1 MDVTKPFSKILSFV
15 NELNR
20 NFGNKHK
27 NLGLYYIFLKE
38 KTPLSNKK
46 AISKQNE
53 VFKKFLE
60 NNREAVLNMDIKLLK
75 DENIA
80 FSEKVYINLK
90 QLLKENKDSAE
101 IIFKHLQLISA
112 LLLEDNS
119 MVDALKE
126 DKESKFLDKYVSKI
140 DELFKDT
147 NGAEDPM
154 TAAMSLLQSGAL
166 SDMTKELKDGKLNV
180 GKLISSLQEKMK
192 TTASEI
198 SSSSQTEEASQIP
211 NVLDSL
217 MKDPTSLLKDPSSLM
232 NMASGLMGNMDE
244 DTKVN
249 MMNMVGGLMNGGG
262 DLSGLLGGL
271 MKDPGSFLSGEGAG
285 DLAGIAS
292 SLMGNMDED
301 AKVNMMNMVG
311 GLMSGGGVDL
321 AGMLGGLMKDPGS
334 FLSGEGDLSSS
345 LGGMVTSMLNGGGDN
360 PSTNL
365 ADILANMTIVE
376 EVQETTTEETPE

>member
-1 MDVTKPFSKILSFV
+1 MDVTKPFSKILAFV

-27 NLGLYYIFLKE
+27 NLGLYYTFLKE

-60 NNREAVLNMDIKLLK
+60 NNREAVLNMDISLLK
-75 DENIA
+75 DDNIA
-80 FSEKVYINLK
+80 FSEKVYINLR
-90 QLLKENKDSAE
+90 QLLKENKDAVE
-101 IIFKHLQLISA
+101 VIFKHLQLISA
-112 LLLEDNS
+112 LLLEDNT
-119 MVDALKE
+119 MIEALKE
-126 DKESKFLDKYVSKI
+126 DRESKFLDKYVSKI
-140 DELFKDT
+140 DELFKNT
-147 NGAEDPM
+147 NGVEDPM
-154 TAAMSLLQSGAL
+154 AAAMSLLQSGAL

-198 SSSSQTEEASQIP
+198 GTAQTEEASQIP
-211 NVLDSL
+211 NVLDNL

-244 DTKVN
+244 DAKVN
-249 MMNMVGGLMNGGG
+249 MLNMVGGLMN
-262 DLSGLLGGL
+262 
-271 MKDPGSFLSGEGAG
+271 GEGAG

-311 GLMSGGGVDL
+311 GLMSGGGDL
-321 AGMLGGLMKDPGS
+321 A
-334 FLSGEGDLSSS
+334 SS
-345 LGGMVTSMLNGGGDN
+345 LGPMMGMVTSMLNGGGDN

-365 ADILANMTIVE
+365 ADMLANMTLPTVE
-376 EVQETTTEETPE
+376 EVPETTNEETPQ

>member
-1 MDVTKPFSKILSFV
+1 MDVTKPFSKILAFV

-27 NLGLYYIFLKE
+27 NLGLYYTFLKE

-75 DENIA
+75 DENIS

-90 QLLKENKDSAE
+90 QLLKENKDAVE
-101 IIFKHLQLISA
+101 VIFKHLQLISA
-112 LLLEDNS
+112 LLLEDNT
-119 MVDALKE
+119 MVEALKE
-126 DKESKFLDKYVSKI
+126 DRESKFLDKYVSKI
-140 DELFKDT
+140 DELFKNT
-147 NGAEDPM
+147 NGVEDPM
-154 TAAMSLLQSGAL
+154 AAAMSLLQSGAL

-198 SSSSQTEEASQIP
+198 GSAAQTEEASQIP
-211 NVLDSL
+211 NVLDNF

-244 DTKVN
+244 DAKVN
-249 MMNMVGGLMNGGG
+249 MMNMVGGLMNGG
-262 DLSGLLGGL
+262 DLSGVLGGL
-271 MKDPGSFLSGEGAG
+271 MSGEG
-285 DLAGIAS
+285 DLSGIAS
-292 SLMGNMDED
+292 SLMNDPGSFLGNMDED
-301 AKVNMMNMVG
+301 TKVNMMNMVG
-311 GLMSGGGVDL
+311 GLMSGGGGDL
-321 AGMLGGLMKDPGS
+321 AG
-334 FLSGEGDLSSS
+334 S
-345 LGGMVTSMLNGGGDN
+345 LGPMMGMVTSMLNGGGNNN
-360 PSTNL
+360 PSNL
-365 ADILANMTIVE
+365 ADMLANMTLPTVE
-376 EVQETTTEETPE
+376 EVPETTNEETPQ

>member
-90 QLLKENKDSAE
+90 QLLKENKDSVE
-101 IIFKHLQLISA
+101 VIFKHLQLISA
-112 LLLEDNS
+112 LLLEDNT
-119 MVDALKE
+119 MIEALKE

-147 NGAEDPM
+147 NGVEDPM
-154 TAAMSLLQSGAL
+154 AAAMSLLQSGAL

-198 SSSSQTEEASQIP
+198 SSTSQTEESSQIP

-217 MKDPTSLLKDPSSLM
+217 MKDPSSLM

-292 SLMGNMDED
+292 SLMKDPGSFLGNMDED
-301 AKVNMMNMVG
+301 AKVNMLNMVG
-311 GLMSGGGVDL
+311 GLMNGGDL

-334 FLSGEGDLSSS
+334 FLSGEGDLASS

-365 ADILANMTIVE
+365 ADMFANMTTVE
-376 EVQETTTEETPE
+376 EVPETTNEETLQ

>member
-1 MDVTKPFSKILSFV
+1 MDVTKPFSKILAFV

-27 NLGLYYIFLKE
+27 NLGLYYTFLKE

-75 DENIA
+75 DDNIA

-90 QLLKENKDSAE
+90 QLLKENKDAVE
-101 IIFKHLQLISA
+101 VIFKHLQLISA
-112 LLLEDNS
+112 LLLEDNT
-119 MVDALKE
+119 MVEALKE
-126 DKESKFLDKYVSKI
+126 DRESKFLDKYVSKI
-140 DELFKDT
+140 DELFKNT
-147 NGAEDPM
+147 NGVEDPM
-154 TAAMSLLQSGAL
+154 AAAMSLLQSGAL

-198 SSSSQTEEASQIP
+198 GSTAQTEEASQIP
-211 NVLDSL
+211 NILDNL
-217 MKDPTSLLKDPSSLM
+217 MKYPTSLLKDPSSLM

-244 DTKVN
+244 DAKVN
-249 MMNMVGGLMNGGG
+249 MMNMVGGLMNGG
-262 DLSGLLGGL
+262 DLSGVLGGL
-271 MKDPGSFLSGEGAG
+271 MNGEGGG

-292 SLMGNMDED
+292 NLMGNMDED

-311 GLMSGGGVDL
+311 GLMSGSGGDL
-321 AGMLGGLMKDPGS
+321 AG
-334 FLSGEGDLSSS
+334 S
-345 LGGMVTSMLNGGGDN
+345 LGPMMGMVTSMLNGGGGDN
-360 PSTNL
+360 SSTNL
-365 ADILANMTIVE
+365 ADMLANMTLPTVE
-376 EVQETTTEETPE
+376 EVPETTNEETPQ

>member
-1 MDVTKPFSKILSFV
+1 MDVTKPFSKILAFV

-27 NLGLYYIFLKE
+27 NLGLYYTFLKE

-60 NNREAVLNMDIKLLK
+60 NNREAVLNMDISLLK
-75 DENIA
+75 DDNIS
-80 FSEKVYINLK
+80 FSEKVYINLR
-90 QLLKENKDSAE
+90 QLLKENKDAVE
-101 IIFKHLQLISA
+101 VIFKHLQLISA
-112 LLLEDNS
+112 LLLEDNT
-119 MVDALKE
+119 MIEALKE
-126 DKESKFLDKYVSKI
+126 DRESKFLDKYVSKI
-140 DELFKDT
+140 DELFKNT
-147 NGAEDPM
+147 NGVEDPM
-154 TAAMSLLQSGAL
+154 AAAMSLLQSGAL

-192 TTASEI
+192 TTASELG
-198 SSSSQTEEASQIP
+198 SSAQTEEASQIP
-211 NVLDSL
+211 NVLDNL

-232 NMASGLMGNMDE
+232 NMASGLMKDPGSFLGNMDE
-244 DTKVN
+244 DAKVN
-249 MMNMVGGLMNGGG
+249 MLNMVGGLMNGGG

-271 MKDPGSFLSGEGAG
+271 MNGEG

-301 AKVNMMNMVG
+301 TKVNMMNMV
-311 GLMSGGGVDL
+311 
-321 AGMLGGLMKDPGS
+321 GGLMKDPGS
-334 FLSGEGDLSSS
+334 FLSGEGGDLASS
-345 LGGMVTSMLNGGGDN
+345 LGPMMGMVTSMLNGGGDN

-365 ADILANMTIVE
+365 ADMLANMTLPTVE
-376 EVQETTTEETPE
+376 EVPETTNQETPQ

>member
-1 MDVTKPFSKILSFV
+1 MDVTKPFSKILAFV

-90 QLLKENKDSAE
+90 QLLKENKDSVE
-101 IIFKHLQLISA
+101 VIFKHLQLISA
-112 LLLEDNS
+112 LLLEDNT
-119 MVDALKE
+119 MIEALKE

-147 NGAEDPM
+147 NGVEDPM
-154 TAAMSLLQSGAL
+154 AAAMSLLQSGAL

-198 SSSSQTEEASQIP
+198 GTASQTEEASQIP
-211 NVLDSL
+211 NVLDTL
-217 MKDPTSLLKDPSSLM
+217 MKDPSSLLKDPSSLM

-249 MMNMVGGLMNGGG
+249 MMNMVGGLM
-262 DLSGLLGGL
+262 
-271 MKDPGSFLSGEGAG
+271 KDPGSFLSGEGAG

-292 SLMGNMDED
+292 SLIGGMDED

-311 GLMSGGGVDL
+311 GLMSGGDL

-334 FLSGEGDLSSS
+334 FMNGEGDLASS
-345 LGGMVTSMLNGGGDN
+345 LGGMVTSMLSGGGDN

-365 ADILANMTIVE
+365 ADMLANMTTVE
-376 EVQETTTEETPE
+376 EVPETTTTEETPQ

>member
-1 MDVTKPFSKILSFV
+1 MDVTKPFSKILAFV

-27 NLGLYYIFLKE
+27 NLGLYYTFLKE

-75 DENIA
+75 DDNIS

-90 QLLKENKDSAE
+90 QLLKENKDAVE
-101 IIFKHLQLISA
+101 VIFKHLQLISA
-112 LLLEDNS
+112 LLLEDNT
-119 MVDALKE
+119 MVEALKE
-126 DKESKFLDKYVSKI
+126 DRESKFLDKYVSKI
-140 DELFKDT
+140 DELFKNT
-147 NGAEDPM
+147 NGVEDPM
-154 TAAMSLLQSGAL
+154 AAAMNLLQSGAL

-192 TTASEI
+192 STASEI
-198 SSSSQTEEASQIP
+198 GSAAQTEEASQIP
-211 NVLDSL
+211 NILDNL
-217 MKDPTSLLKDPSSLM
+217 MKDPTSLLKDPSTLM

-244 DTKVN
+244 DAKVN

-262 DLSGLLGGL
+262 ADLAGMLGGL
-271 MKDPGSFLSGEGAG
+271 MNGGDLSGVLGGLMNGGEGG

-311 GLMSGGGVDL
+311 GLMNGGGGDL
-321 AGMLGGLMKDPGS
+321 AG
-334 FLSGEGDLSSS
+334 S
-345 LGGMVTSMLNGGGDN
+345 LGPMMGMVTSMLNGGGGNN
-360 PSTNL
+360 PSNL
-365 ADILANMTIVE
+365 ADMLANMTLPTVE
-376 EVQETTTEETPE
+376 EVPESTNEETPQ

>member
-1 MDVTKPFSKILSFV
+1 MDVTKPFSKILAFV

-27 NLGLYYIFLKE
+27 NLGLYYTFLKE

-60 NNREAVLNMDIKLLK
+60 NNREAVLNMDVKLLN
-75 DENIA
+75 DENIS

-90 QLLKENKDSAE
+90 QLLKENKDAVE
-101 IIFKHLQLISA
+101 VIFKHLQLISA
-112 LLLEDNS
+112 LLLEDNT
-119 MVDALKE
+119 MVEALKE
-126 DKESKFLDKYVSKI
+126 DRESKFLDKYVSKI
-140 DELFKDT
+140 DELFKNT
-147 NGAEDPM
+147 NGVEDPM
-154 TAAMSLLQSGAL
+154 AAAMNLLQSGAL

-192 TTASEI
+192 TTAGEI
-198 SSSSQTEEASQIP
+198 GSTAQTEEASQIP
-211 NVLDSL
+211 NVLDNL

-244 DTKVN
+244 DAKVN
-249 MMNMVGGLMNGGG
+249 MMNMVGGLMNGG
-262 DLSGLLGGL
+262 DLSGVLGGL
-271 MKDPGSFLSGEGAG
+271 MGEG

-311 GLMSGGGVDL
+311 GLMSGGDL
-321 AGMLGGLMKDPGS
+321 AGMLGGLMG
-334 FLSGEGDLSSS
+334 GGGDLAGS
-345 LGGMVTSMLNGGGDN
+345 LGPMMGMVTSMLNGGGNNN
-360 PSTNL
+360 PSNL
-365 ADILANMTIVE
+365 ADMLANMTLPTVE
-376 EVQETTTEETPE
+376 EVPETTNEETPQ

>member
-1 MDVTKPFSKILSFV
+1 MDVTKPFSKILAFV

-27 NLGLYYIFLKE
+27 NLGLYYTFLKE

-60 NNREAVLNMDIKLLK
+60 NNREAVLNMNIKLFK

-90 QLLKENKDSAE
+90 QLLTENKDAVE
-101 IIFKHLQLISA
+101 VIFKHLQLISA
-112 LLLEDNS
+112 LLLEDNT
-119 MVDALKE
+119 MIEALKE

-140 DELFKDT
+140 DELFKNT
-147 NGAEDPM
+147 NGVEDPM
-154 TAAMSLLQSGAL
+154 AAVMSLLQSGAL

-180 GKLISSLQEKMK
+180 GKLVSSLQEKMK

-198 SSSSQTEEASQIP
+198 SATSTEENASAVP
-211 NVLDSL
+211 NILDNL
-217 MKDPTSLLKDPSSLM
+217 MNDPSSLLKDPSSLM

-249 MMNMVGGLMNGGG
+249 MMNMVGGIMNGG
-262 DLSGLLGGL
+262 DLS
-271 MKDPGSFLSGEGAG
+271 S
-285 DLAGIAS
+285 IAS
-292 SLMGNMDED
+292 GLMGNMDEE
-301 AKVNMMNMVG
+301 AKINMMNMVG
-311 GLMSGGGVDL
+311 GIMNGGGGDL
-321 AGMLGGLMKDPGS
+321 AGMLGGIMNG
-334 FLSGEGDLSSS
+334 GGGDLASS
-345 LGGMVTSMLNGGGDN
+345 LGPMMGMVTSMLGGGEN
-360 PSTNL
+360 NQSTNL
-365 ADILANMTIVE
+365 ADMLANMTLPTVE
-376 EVQETTTEETPE
+376 EVPTEEETPQ

>member
-147 NGAEDPM
+147 NGVEDPM

-244 DTKVN
+244 DAKVN
-249 MMNMVGGLMNGGG
+249 MLNMVGGLMN
-262 DLSGLLGGL
+262 
-271 MKDPGSFLSGEGAG
+271 GEGAG

-311 GLMSGGGVDL
+311 GLISGGGVDL

-365 ADILANMTIVE
+365 ADMLANMTIVE

>member
-1 MDVTKPFSKILSFV
+1 MDVTKPFSKILAFV

-27 NLGLYYIFLKE
+27 NLGLYYTFLKE

-90 QLLKENKDSAE
+90 QLLTENKDAVE
-101 IIFKHLQLISA
+101 VIFKHLQLISA
-112 LLLEDNS
+112 LLLEDNT
-119 MVDALKE
+119 MIEALKE

-140 DELFKDT
+140 DELFKNT
-147 NGAEDPM
+147 NGVEDPM
-154 TAAMSLLQSGAL
+154 AAAMSLLQSGAL

-198 SSSSQTEEASQIP
+198 STSAPSSEQP
-211 NVLDSL
+211 NVLDNL
-217 MKDPTSLLKDPSSLM
+217 MKDPASLLKDPSSLM

-244 DTKVN
+244 EAKVNMLNMVGGIMNDPSSLMNEQGGIDLGGIASGLLGNMDEEAKIN

-262 DLSGLLGGL
+262 G
-271 MKDPGSFLSGEGAG
+271 
-285 DLAGIAS
+285 
-292 SLMGNMDED
+292 
-301 AKVNMMNMVG
+301 
-311 GLMSGGGVDL
+311 DL
-321 AGMLGGLMKDPGS
+321 AGMLGGLMG
-334 FLSGEGDLSSS
+334 GGGDLAGS
-345 LGGMVTSMLNGGGDN
+345 LGPMMGMVTSMLGGGEQTN
-360 PSTNL
+360 NL
-365 ADILANMTIVE
+365 ADMLANMTLPTVE
-376 EVQETTTEETPE
+376 EVPTEEETPQ

>member
-1 MDVTKPFSKILSFV
+1 MI
-15 NELNR
+15 E
-20 NFGNKHK
+20 
-27 NLGLYYIFLKE
+27 
-38 KTPLSNKK
+38 
-46 AISKQNE
+46 
-53 VFKKFLE
+53 
-60 NNREAVLNMDIKLLK
+60 
-75 DENIA
+75 
-80 FSEKVYINLK
+80 
-90 QLLKENKDSAE
+90 
-101 IIFKHLQLISA
+101 
-112 LLLEDNS
+112 
-119 MVDALKE
+119 ALKE

-147 NGAEDPM
+147 NGVEDPM
-154 TAAMSLLQSGAL
+154 AAAMSLLQSGAL

-198 SSSSQTEEASQIP
+198 SSTSQTEESSQIP

-217 MKDPTSLLKDPSSLM
+217 MKDPSSLM

-292 SLMGNMDED
+292 SLMKDPGSFLGNMDED

-311 GLMSGGGVDL
+311 GLMNGGDL

-334 FLSGEGDLSSS
+334 FLSGEGDLASS

-365 ADILANMTIVE
+365 ADMLANMTTVE
-376 EVQETTTEETPE
+376 EVPETTTEETLQ

>member
-1 MDVTKPFSKILSFV
+1 MDVTKPFSKILAFV

-27 NLGLYYIFLKE
+27 NLGLYYTFLKE

-90 QLLKENKDSAE
+90 QLLTENKDAVE
-101 IIFKHLQLISA
+101 VIFKHLQLISA
-112 LLLEDNS
+112 LLLEDNT
-119 MVDALKE
+119 MIEALKE

-140 DELFKDT
+140 DELFKNT
-147 NGAEDPM
+147 NGVEDPM
-154 TAAMSLLQSGAL
+154 AAAMSLLQSGAL
-166 SDMTKELKDGKLNV
+166 SDMTRELKDGKLNV

-198 SSSSQTEEASQIP
+198 SSTSAPEQSVP
-211 NVLDSL
+211 NVLDNL
-217 MKDPTSLLKDPSSLM
+217 MKDPASLLKDPSSIM

-244 DTKVN
+244 EAKIN
-249 MMNMVGGLMNGGG
+249 MMNMVGGIMN
-262 DLSGLLGGL
+262 DPSSLLN
-271 MKDPGSFLSGEGAG
+271 GEGG
-285 DLAGIAS
+285 VDLAGIAS
-292 SLMGNMDED
+292 GLMGNMDEES
-301 AKVNMMNMVG
+301 KINMMNMVG
-311 GLMSGGGVDL
+311 GIMNGGGGDL
-321 AGMLGGLMKDPGS
+321 AGMLGGLMG
-334 FLSGEGDLSSS
+334 GGGDLASS
-345 LGGMVTSMLNGGGDN
+345 LGPMMGMVTSMLGGGGENN
-360 PSTNL
+360 PSINL
-365 ADILANMTIVE
+365 ADMLANMTLPTVE
-376 EVQETTTEETPE
+376 EVHETTTSEETPQ

>member
-1 MDVTKPFSKILSFV
+1 MDVTKPFSKILAFV

-27 NLGLYYIFLKE
+27 NLGLYYTFLKE

-75 DENIA
+75 DDNIA

-90 QLLKENKDSAE
+90 QLLKENKDAVE
-101 IIFKHLQLISA
+101 VIFKHLQLISA
-112 LLLEDNS
+112 LLLEDNT
-119 MVDALKE
+119 MVEALKE
-126 DKESKFLDKYVSKI
+126 DRESKFLDKYVSKI
-140 DELFKDT
+140 DELFKNT
-147 NGAEDPM
+147 NGVEDPM
-154 TAAMSLLQSGAL
+154 AAAMSLLQSGAL

-198 SSSSQTEEASQIP
+198 GSTAQTEEASQIP
-211 NVLDSL
+211 NILDNL

-244 DTKVN
+244 DAKVN
-249 MMNMVGGLMNGGG
+249 MMNMVGGLMNGG
-262 DLSGLLGGL
+262 DLSGVLGGL
-271 MKDPGSFLSGEGAG
+271 MNGEGGG

-292 SLMGNMDED
+292 NLMGNMDED

-311 GLMSGGGVDL
+311 GLMSGSGGDL
-321 AGMLGGLMKDPGS
+321 AG
-334 FLSGEGDLSSS
+334 S
-345 LGGMVTSMLNGGGDN
+345 LGPMMGMVTSMLNGGGGDN
-360 PSTNL
+360 SSTNL
-365 ADILANMTIVE
+365 ADMLANMTLPTVE
-376 EVQETTTEETPE
+376 EVPETTNEETPQ